1 MEDLQNMSPEQL
13 RLAQQEFNIGINRTT
28 AQQNYDNQLKEVA
41 RITAEKERVEGK
53 IKRGARRETRE
64 LEAALVVLGKYA
76 KELKKVDDQV
86 KKAGEIEA
94 LNKIKASDVATQEKY
109 YTDKLNKLKAQASVL
124 EDYLLDENKKPI
136 KDIFSISSSE
146 KTLNALNA
154 QISDTKRILNSFR
167 ETEISGDKDF
177 WELKLETALK
187 VQSEIDDIQLRKLK
201 GASPEQLSS
210 GNVEGVLPE
219 TVKSFV
225 DSEADIALAT
235 QRLKIFER
243 AKEESDTRIENNKS
257 KLLEQRNKNA
267 LAAEII
273 LQGKILKTE
282 EESTQKKLDLA
293 ANEYQLTLAT

>member
-1 MEDLQNMSPEQL
+1 M
-13 RLAQQEFNIGINRTT
+13 
-28 AQQNYDNQLKEVA
+28 K
-41 RITAEKERVEGK
+41 
-53 IKRGARRETRE
+53 
-64 LEAALVVLGKYA
+64 
-76 KELKKVDDQV
+76 
-86 KKAGEIEA
+86 
-94 LNKIKASDVATQEKY
+94 
-109 YTDKLNKLKAQASVL
+109 
-124 EDYLLDENKKPI
+124 
-136 KDIFSISSSE
+136 

-293 ANEYQLTLAT
+293 ANEYQLTLLP

>member
-136 KDIFSISSSE
+136 KDIFSISS
-146 KTLNALNA
+146 
-154 QISDTKRILNSFR
+154 R
-167 ETEISGDKDF
+167 
-177 WELKLETALK
+177 
-187 VQSEIDDIQLRKLK
+187 
-201 GASPEQLSS
+201 
-210 GNVEGVLPE
+210 
-219 TVKSFV
+219 
-225 DSEADIALAT
+225 
-235 QRLKIFER
+235 
-243 AKEESDTRIENNKS
+243 
-257 KLLEQRNKNA
+257 
-267 LAAEII
+267 
-273 LQGKILKTE
+273 
-282 EESTQKKLDLA
+282 
-293 ANEYQLTLAT
+293 